1 MNLKNLAFIAAF
13 SVLTGLFSCKTDE
26 KKEGTEN
33 PSVLNNDLSNAKE
46 INFIFPL
53 KDSTILVDSGNTGG
67 GQVQEFNADSAS
79 LRHMLASED
88 NTDWYKLTASGDTAI
103 SFTIKPKDAAAEL
116 DFVLFRVSSQDISG
130 SLAAG
135 VANALRSNFNKAS
148 GDGSTGLACDPS
160 LSFHGTDG
168 NSMSRAFTIRK
179 DQTYYLVVNST
190 SGKSS
195 GYEISFHA
203 CAPGEGGLSDFEG
216 NAENP
221 EADPA
226 AGTVGSGAEGQSEGA
241 GTSSESGDAASG
253 ESASAGKGGAS
264 GSGKGSATAGN
275 ASGGKSGAG
284 KAGAAGSGKDA
295 AGTGNASGGK
305 SGAGKA
311 GAAGSGKDAAG
322 TGNASG
328 GKAGAGKAGAAGSGK
343 DAAGT
348 GNASGGKSGAGKAGA
363 AGSGKD
369 AAGTGNVS
377 GGKAGA
383 GKAGA
388 AGSNKTLGK
397 NETVSDYE
405 VGSQETLY
413 SIAFKMGM
421 TVEELMALNGLTDT
435 NIFPGQKLKVVKR
448 DLSQKAIEE
457 KMAKSKLIKPSPPK
471 PGSTTDPK
479 EIARLKAEKAAAEE
493 ARKKAIAE
501 ELKAK
506 AAAANAGK
514 AGADGKDAAGNNA
527 EKSGGQGGNVD
538 ALTPKTGTE
547 TLSGRNPNFN
557 PTPNFPVNNPKV
569 NKGVETSNSLAPAD
583 KSFYVYCNVTSG
595 VNRNPVAG
603 VLQVVDLKKKDLVY
617 NVQANR
623 TQAVPLFNAGGKQKL
638 MICDIFGYKK
648 QDFDLN
654 LDNIINDSTAQQVQI
669 VDDTIV
675 INFELRRLEKGDV
688 AVAYNI
694 FFYDDA
700 SVMLPKSTYELDQLL
715 ELMQENKKIKVK
727 IHGHTNTSKLGK
739 ILYLDK
745 GDKNFFRLTAK
756 NKEIFGPAKMLS
768 KKRAE
773 TIKMYLESK
782 RITDDRI
789 ETEGHGGSQMLYP
802 NTHPLAFKNKRVEV
816 EILEDK

>member
-1 MNLKNLAFIAAF
+1 MNLKNLCLLASFAALAG
-13 SVLTGLFSCKTDE
+13 VFSCKTEE
-26 KKEGTEN
+26 KKESSEAS
-33 PSVLNNDLSNAKE
+33 PKLVSNDLANARVLE
-46 INFIFPL
+46 LGFPL
-53 KDSTILVDSGNTGG
+53 KDTVITIDSGNAGA
-67 GQVQEFNADSAS
+67 GQQEFNADSAV
-79 LRHMLASED
+79 LRHMPATED
-88 NTDWYKLTASGDTAI
+88 NSDWYTFTAAGDTALA
-103 SFTIKPKDAAAEL
+103 FTIKPKDSTSEL
-116 DFVLFRVSSQDISG
+116 DFVLFRKTGDNISAD
-130 SLAAG
+130 LAAG
-135 VANALRSNFNKAS
+135 KVNALRSNAAKVS
-148 GDGSTGLACDPS
+148 GDGSTGLTCDPRMGR
-160 LSFHGTDG
+160 HGNDSV
-168 NSMSRAFTIRK
+168 SMSKAFVMRSG
-179 DQTYYLVVNST
+179 QTYYLVVNSPAGR
-190 SGKSS
+190 SN
-195 GYEISFHA
+195 GYDISFHA
-203 CAPGEGGLSDFEG
+203 CAPGEGGLADFEG

-221 EADPA
+221 EAEAGNDA
-226 AGTVGSGAEGQSEGA
+226 AGENGSQTGKEG
-241 GTSSESGDAASG
+241 
-253 ESASAGKGGAS
+253 ASAGSTSAEKGASGIESSKSSAGS
-264 GSGKGSATAGN
+264 GSGKSTT
-275 ASGGKSGAG
+275 SGASSG
-284 KAGAAGSGKDA
+284 SAAGSGKSVSKSKSS
-295 AGTGNASGGK
+295 GQWASSSKGK
-305 SGAGKA
+305 N
-311 GAAGSGKDAAG
+311 GSGK
-322 TGNASG
+322 
-328 GKAGAGKAGAAGSGK
+328 GKEGS
-343 DAAGT
+343 
-348 GNASGGKSGAGKAGA
+348 
-363 AGSGKD
+363 
-369 AAGTGNVS
+369 
-377 GGKAGA
+377 
-383 GKAGA
+383 
-388 AGSNKTLGK
+388 SN
-397 NETVSDYE
+397 YQ
-405 VGSQETLY
+405 VGDQETLY

-421 TVEELMALNGLTDT
+421 TVEELMKLNGMTNT
-435 NIFPGQKLKVVKR
+435 NIYPGQTIKVINKG
-448 DLSQKAIEE
+448 LSQKAIEE
-457 KMAKSKLIKPSPPK
+457 KVSKGKVVKPSAPQ

-479 EIARLKAEKAAAEE
+479 EVARLKAEKAAAEE

-506 AAAANAGK
+506 AAAAKAAAESGK
-514 AGADGKDAAGNNA
+514 GAD
-527 EKSGGQGGNVD
+527 VD
-538 ALTPKTGTE
+538 ALKPKSGTE
-547 TLSGRNPNFN
+547 VLSGRNPNFN

-595 VNRNPVAG
+595 VNKNPVAG

-638 MICDIFGYKK
+638 LICDIFGYKK

-675 INFELRRLEKGDV
+675 INFELRRLEKGDI

-745 GDKNFFRLTAK
+745 GDRNFFRLTAK
-756 NKEIFGPAKMLS
+756 NKETFGPAKMLS

-782 RITDDRI
+782 KIADERI

>member
-1 MNLKNLAFIAAF
+1 MNFKNLLLIASITAFA
-13 SVLTGLFSCKTDE
+13 GLYSCKTEE
-26 KKEGTEN
+26 KKEGSEN
-33 PSVLNNDLSNAKE
+33 PPVVSNNDLANAKSLE
-46 INFIFPL
+46 IVFPL
-53 KDSTILVDSGNTGG
+53 KDTTILVDSGNTGG
-67 GQVQEFNADSAS
+67 GQVQEFNADSAA
-79 LRHMLASED
+79 LRHMPASED
-88 NTDWYKLTASGDTAI
+88 NTDWYKISADGDTGV
-103 SFTIKPKDAAAEL
+103 SFTIKPKDAASEL
-116 DFVLFRVSSQDISG
+116 DFVLFRTSSSDVSAD
-130 SLAAG
+130 LAAG
-135 VANALRSNFNKAS
+135 KINALRSNFNTTS
-148 GDGSTGLACDPS
+148 GDGSTGLACNTS
-160 LSFHGTDG
+160 LTFHGSDG
-168 NSMSRAFTIRK
+168 NSMSRAFVLRK
-179 DQTYYLVVNST
+179 GQVYYLVVNSP
-190 SGKSS
+190 SGRSS

-203 CAPGEGGLSDFEG
+203 CAPGEGGISDFEG
-216 NAENP
+216 NAANP
-221 EADPA
+221 EEDPSESGGVSTGGSDAGAEANGNESAGAAGKSGSENEGSNA
-226 AGTVGSGAEGQSEGA
+226 AGTAGS
-241 GTSSESGDAASG
+241 
-253 ESASAGKGGAS
+253 
-264 GSGKGSATAGN
+264 
-275 ASGGKSGAG
+275 G
-284 KAGAAGSGKDA
+284 KAGAAGKGGSGKGGNNA
-295 AGTGNASGGK
+295 AGTAGSVGNAKAGTAGAGK
-305 SGAGKA
+305 GTAGKA
-311 GAAGSGKDAAG
+311 GV
-322 TGNASG
+322 T
-328 GKAGAGKAGAAGSGK
+328 
-343 DAAGT
+343 
-348 GNASGGKSGAGKAGA
+348 
-363 AGSGKD
+363 
-369 AAGTGNVS
+369 
-377 GGKAGA
+377 
-383 GKAGA
+383 
-388 AGSNKTLGK
+388 GK
-397 NETVSDYE
+397 NETVSEYE

-435 NIFPGQKLKVVKR
+435 NIYPGQKLKVVKR

-479 EIARLKAEKAAAEE
+479 EIARVKAEKAAAEE
-493 ARKKAIAE
+493 ARKKAIAD

-506 AAAANAGK
+506 AAAAAAAK
-514 AGADGKDAAGNNA
+514 AGSGADAKASGGTDAA
-527 EKSGGQGGNVD
+527 KGGQGSDVEPIS
-538 ALTPKTGTE
+538 PKTGTDA
-547 TLSGRNPNFN
+547 LGGRNPNFN
-557 PTPNFPVNNPKV
+557 PTPNFPVNNPKI

-595 VNRNPVAG
+595 VNKNPVAG

-638 MICDIFGYKK
+638 LICDIFGYKK

-745 GDKNFFRLTAK
+745 GDRNFFRLTAK

-782 RITDDRI
+782 KITDDRI

>member
-1 MNLKNLAFIAAF
+1 MNLKNLCLLASFAAM
-13 SVLTGLFSCKTDE
+13 TGFFSCKTEE
-26 KKEGTEN
+26 KKEGSEAS
-33 PSVLNNDLSNAKE
+33 PVLSNNDLSNAR
-46 INFIFPL
+46 IIDLGFPV
-53 KDSTILVDSGNTGG
+53 KDTLIAIDSGNAGA
-67 GQVQEFNADSAS
+67 GQTQEFNTDSS
-79 LRHMLASED
+79 SVRHMPGAED
-88 NTDWYKLTASGDTAI
+88 NTDWYKITAAGDTAI
-103 SFTIKPKDAAAEL
+103 SFTVKPKDAASEL
-116 DFVLFRVSSQDISG
+116 DFVLFRSSGETVSAD
-130 SLAAG
+130 LAAG
-135 VANALRSNFNKAS
+135 KVNALRSNFSKTS
-148 GDGSTGLACDPS
+148 GDGSTGLACDS
-160 LSFHGTDG
+160 RLGYHGSDEG
-168 NSMSRAFTIRK
+168 SMSKAFVIRAG
-179 DQTYYLVVNST
+179 QTYYLVVNSPVAR
-190 SGKSS
+190 SS
-195 GYEISFHA
+195 GYEISFRA
-203 CAPGEGGLSDFEG
+203 CAPGEGGLADFEG
-216 NAENP
+216 DVNNP
-221 EADPA
+221 EAESGSS
-226 AGTVGSGAEGQSEGA
+226 AGDVEGKDGVNTGDKTSSTGSDNTSGKSGLSGGNNGSGTSGKSSGNNNSGNAGNSGLSGGKNA
-241 GTSSESGDAASG
+241 NGTSGKSSGIDKSGNAGNSGLSGGKNASG
-253 ESASAGKGGAS
+253 TSGKNSGNNKSGNAANSGLSGGKNASGTSGKSSGNNKSGNAGKS
-264 GSGKGSATAGN
+264 GSGKTE
-275 ASGGKSGAG
+275 K
-284 KAGAAGSGKDA
+284 
-295 AGTGNASGGK
+295 
-305 SGAGKA
+305 
-311 GAAGSGKDAAG
+311 
-322 TGNASG
+322 
-328 GKAGAGKAGAAGSGK
+328 
-343 DAAGT
+343 
-348 GNASGGKSGAGKAGA
+348 
-363 AGSGKD
+363 
-369 AAGTGNVS
+369 VS
-377 GGKAGA
+377 
-383 GKAGA
+383 
-388 AGSNKTLGK
+388 
-397 NETVSDYE
+397 EYE
-405 VGSQETLY
+405 VGGQETLY

-421 TVEELMALNGLTDT
+421 TVEELMELNGLTDT

-448 DLSQKAIEE
+448 ELSQKAIEE

-479 EIARLKAEKAAAEE
+479 EVARIKAEKAAAEE
-493 ARKKAIAE
+493 ARKKAIAD

-506 AAAANAGK
+506 AAAANAAKGGSDK
-514 AGADGKDAAGNNA
+514 TGGADVTKGAGQGSDADPMKT
-527 EKSGGQGGNVD
+527 KSG
-538 ALTPKTGTE
+538 TE
-547 TLSGRNPNFN
+547 ALSGRNPNFN

-638 MICDIFGYKK
+638 LICDIFGYKK

-675 INFELRRLEKGDV
+675 INFELRRLEKGDI

-715 ELMQENKKIKVK
+715 ELMMENKKIKVK

-745 GDKNFFRLTAK
+745 GDKTFFRLTAK
-756 NKEIFGPAKMLS
+756 NKEMFGPAKMLS